1 MRAGMIIRTIHAWSG
16 AGLSLLL
23 AVMGISGSLLVF
35 KNDYLRASFPQAR
48 HAVPADPATV
58 AAFTEQAEAL
68 YGASAIRSLRFP
80 APDLGLLRVRLN
92 TGESAYLDRT
102 GAELARWHG
111 HARPEEWV
119 FDLHHYLLMGETG
132 EIVIGIAGLCLFGL
146 VLSGLY
152 AVWPA
157 RRSLGARV
165 LPRSAKRRDLLSSH
179 RNLGVLAGLPMIV
192 MALTGTGMIFPD
204 MAKALMLA
212 GRTSPAPLKMAPT
225 TDSGEAD
232 WPTLFQTAQAEFPD
246 ATIRGVTMASG
257 QGGAIRIRIRQP
269 AEWQPNGRTYIS
281 LYPASATVLSVTD
294 ALSATPGAQAFNAFY
309 PIHSG
314 RLGEGYGARIY
325 DLLLAIIGVSLT
337 VLGLVGMYAFLTKPR
352 RLRKRAASQ
361 I

>member
-1 MRAGMIIRTIHAWSG
+1 MRANLIVRTIHAWSG

-23 AVMGISGSLLVF
+23 AVLGISGLLLVF
-35 KNDYLRASFPQAR
+35 KDDYLRASFPQAGQ
-48 HAVPADPATV
+48 VVQADPATV
-58 AAFTEQAEAL
+58 AVLTEQAEAL
-68 YGASAIRSLRFP
+68 YGADTIRSLRFP

-92 TGESAYLDRT
+92 TGESAYLDST
-102 GAELARWHG
+102 GAELTRWHG

-119 FDLHHYLLMGETG
+119 FELHHYLLMGETG

-146 VLSGLY
+146 TLSGLY

-157 RRSLGARV
+157 HRSLGARV

-179 RNLGVLAGLPMIV
+179 RNLGVVMALPLIV
-192 MALTGTGMIFPD
+192 MALTGAGMIFPD
-204 MAKALMLA
+204 AAKALMLA
-212 GRTSPAPLKMAPT
+212 GRTSSPPLEMAT
-225 TDSGEAD
+225 TAEHGETD
-232 WPTLFQTAQAEFPD
+232 WLALFQTAQAEFPD

-257 QGGAIRIRIRQP
+257 QGGAVRIRMRQP

-281 LYPASATVLSVTD
+281 ADPANAAVLSVTD

-325 DLLLAIIGVSLT
+325 DFLLALIGLGLAI
-337 VLGLVGMYAFLTKPR
+337 LGLVSAYAFMTKPR